1 MCLRARSSG
10 FVDVPSESVNKVF
23 VSGEVNLHISDQS
36 KERIAAGALAG
47 LLESAEKARALQVRC
62 QLSVAITLLPF
73 SVGRTTQI
81 KIQISAVSTVV
92 RERRTCFGYFK
103 GFLECDA
110 KATPAR

>member
-47 LLESAEKARALQVRC
+47 LLESAEKARAPQVRC
-62 QLSVAITLLPF
+62 QLSVAITLLTF
-73 SVGRTTQI
+73 SVGRTTRI

-92 RERRTCFGYFK
+92 RERRT
-103 GFLECDA
+103 
-110 KATPAR
+110 